1 MNKCFLSI
9 IIGVFLFSCSGKTV
23 REKRIMTTIDPQ
35 RYFAEQ
41 LVDTFF
47 TVEALVPAGTNPETY
62 DLNPNQM
69 VRLSVSTAYFY
80 IGGLGFETAW
90 IDKLKA
96 NNPQVDFFDNRKNIS
111 PINDDTDEN
120 NSHHHHHEAGD
131 PHIWASP
138 KTALTIAE
146 NMYDALAEIDP
157 ANEKIYALNFQKLS
171 KKIKETDKIIAELL
185 KNSSQKAFIIFH
197 PSLTYFAR
205 DYGLTQY
212 CIETDGKEPS
222 PEHLKRLVKTARE
235 QQIRTVF
242 IQQEFD
248 RKNAEII
255 AKEAECKLVVINPLS
270 YHWDEEMIHIAKALS
285 DE

>member
-1 MNKCFLSI
+1 MNKYFLLI
-9 IIGVFLFSCSGKTV
+9 IIGVIFFSCSGKTI

-41 LVDTFF
+41 LVDTLF
-47 TVEALVPAGTNPETY
+47 TVEALVPAGANPETY

-69 VRLSVSTAYFY
+69 IRLSVSTAYFY
-80 IGGLGFETAW
+80 IHGLGFETAW

-96 NNPQVDFFDNRKNIS
+96 NNPQVDFFDNRKNIT
-111 PINDDTDEN
+111 PINDDTDEDD
-120 NSHHHHHEAGD
+120 SHHHHHETGD
-131 PHIWASP
+131 PHIWSSP

-146 NMYDALAEIDP
+146 NMYEALVEIDP
-157 ANEKIYALNFQKLS
+157 ANEEIYALNFQKLS
-171 KKIKETDKIIAELL
+171 KKIKETDEIIAEML

-212 CIETDGKEPS
+212 CIEIDGKEPS
-222 PEHLKRLVKTARE
+222 PEHLKRLVKTAHE
-235 QQIRTVF
+235 QQIRIVF

-255 AKEAECKLVVINPLS
+255 AKESGCKLVTINPLS
-270 YHWDEEMIHIAKALS
+270 YHWDKEMIHIAKALS